1 VRVARFPM
9 DGLRLRNVVD
19 HVFPGWDEKVD
30 WSLLLERESFFAL
43 ATATLATLF
52 LLLLRQFLAWYADQR
67 LKISR
72 FHLRSHLVRAGA
84 AFFTTPEIK

>member
-1 VRVARFPM
+1 M
-9 DGLRLRNVVD
+9 D

-30 WSLLLERESFFAL
+30 WSLLLERESFFAV
-43 ATATLATLF
+43 ATATFATLF

-72 FHLRSHLVRAGA
+72 FHLRSHLARAGA
-84 AFFTTPEIK
+84 ALFTTPEIK